1 MKFGIFDHLDAND
14 LPLADLFENRLKLI
28 EAYERIGI
36 YAYHLAE
43 HHATP
48 LGMAP
53 APSVFLSA
61 VAQRTTRLL
70 FGPMVYTL
78 ALYHPLRLAEEV
90 CMLDHLSRGRLQLG
104 IGRGVSP
111 IELQMFGVDAS
122 TGRER
127 YFETYQ
133 VLLKALG
140 TKMLS
145 HQGEFYKFT
154 DVPIAMAP
162 LQKPHPPMWYGV
174 PVPAAC
180 EWAAQNAIN
189 VVSLRPPGDV
199 TAIVARYREEWAKLG
214 KPAASIP
221 MMGMARH
228 IVIAETDEEALR
240 IGRRAYR
247 RWRESFFYLWVNHNK
262 LGVTPPS
269 ANYPPELD
277 QLIEQR
283 QAYIGTPAKVRAE
296 LQAEVRETGVNYAML
311 DFAFGDLKLEESL
324 RSVDLFARHVM
335 PAFN

>member
-36 YAYHLAE
+36 HCYHLAE

-53 APSVFLSA
+53 APSVFLAA
-61 VAQRTTRLL
+61 VAQRTKKLL

-90 CMLDHLSRGRLQLG
+90 CMLDHMSRGRLQMG

-111 IELQMFGVDAS
+111 IELDMFGIDAS
-122 TGRER
+122 KGRER

-133 VLLKALG
+133 VLLKALQ

-145 HQGEFYKFT
+145 HEGEFFKFT

-180 EWAAQNAIN
+180 EWAAQNEIN
-189 VVSLRPPGDV
+189 IVSLRGPGDV
-199 TAIVARYREEWAKLG
+199 AAIVARYKEEWAKAG
-214 KPAASIP
+214 KPAASVP
-221 MMGMARH
+221 LMGMARH
-228 IVIAETDEEALR
+228 MVIAETDEEALR
-240 IGRRAYR
+240 IGRRAYK
-247 RWRESFFYLWVNHNK
+247 RWHESFFYLWVKHNK

-283 QAYIGTPAKVRAE
+283 QAFVGTPEKVLRE
-296 LQAEVRETGVNYAML
+296 LKAQVEECGVNYAML
-311 DFAFGDLKLEESL
+311 DFAFGDLTLEESL
-324 RSVDLFARHVM
+324 RSVDLFAKHVM
-335 PAFN
+335 PAFK